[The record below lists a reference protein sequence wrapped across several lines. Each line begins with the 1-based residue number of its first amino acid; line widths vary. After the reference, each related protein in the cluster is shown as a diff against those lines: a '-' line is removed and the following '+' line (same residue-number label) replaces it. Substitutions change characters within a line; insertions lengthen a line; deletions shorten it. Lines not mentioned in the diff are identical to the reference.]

1 MTSIRLR
8 LFAILLAATGVVWLS
23 AFVWIQQST
32 RAEVERVLDAR
43 LAEAGQMVSSLIS
56 DQRIDLA
63 SAASAVVAAPPSTL
77 TQGYSHRLS
86 CQIWSL
92 DGQLVGQSSSAP
104 VDKLTQTDSGFS
116 TDIVDGEV
124 WRVYSVVN
132 EQLGVRVMVGDS
144 QTVRDRLVRDVTT
157 GLVVP
162 AVLILPFLAALIW
175 LSLRGG
181 LLPLERLAKGLTR
194 RKASDLAPMPV
205 VGLPDE
211 IRPVAQALNGLFDRV
226 TAAREREQAFTAF
239 AAHELKTPL
248 AGINTHAQIALIA
261 QDDATRRRALD
272 RIQQGVAQ
280 TDRLVRQLLTMA
292 QVDSTDIIDNVL
304 IDVDAT
310 VRRVVED
317 LAGLASLHGVAV
329 AVQFGTQ
336 AFLNSDDVLLSLA
349 LRNLLENAIVAS
361 PRDSVV
367 EIRIDRTGTELRLC
381 ILDRG
386 PGIADADRQRIMNR
400 FVRGRD
406 AAHGGSG
413 LGLAIVKAAIEHLG
427 GELSFWARDGGGE
440 VFCITISDHSS
451 RVPRSELEV
460 SKAGLKD

>member
-63 SAASAVVAAPPSTL
+63 SAASAVVAAPPSAL
-77 TQGYSHRLS
+77 AQGYSDRLS

-104 VDKLTQTDSGFS
+104 VDRLTHADSGFS

-144 QTVRDRLVRDVTT
+144 QTVRDGLVRDVTT

-162 AVLILPFLAALIW
+162 AVMILPFLAALIW

-181 LLPLERLAKGLTR
+181 LLPLERLARNLTR
-194 RKASDLAPMPV
+194 RKASDLAPMPI

-211 IRPVAQALNGLFDRV
+211 IRPVAQSLNGLFDRV
-226 TAAREREQAFTAF
+226 TAARAREQAFTAF

-272 RIQQGVAQ
+272 RIQQGVSQ

-292 QVDSTDIIDNVL
+292 QMDSTDVTDSIM
-304 IDVDAT
+304 IDVNAT
-310 VRRVVED
+310 VRSVVED
-317 LAGLASLHGVAV
+317 LTGLASLHGVSV
-329 AVQFGTQ
+329 EVQCATQ
-336 AFLNSDDVLLSLA
+336 VFLKSDDVLLNLA

-361 PRDSVV
+361 PKDSAV
-367 EIRIDRTGTELRLC
+367 EIRIDHTATELSIC

-386 PGIADADRQRIMNR
+386 PGITDADRDRILNR
-400 FVRGRD
+400 FVRGRN
-406 AAHGGSG
+406 ATHSGSG
-413 LGLAIVKAAIEHLG
+413 LGLAIVKAAIGHLG
-427 GELSFWARDGGGE
+427 GDLSFLARDGGGE
-440 VFCITISDHSS
+440 VFCIT
-451 RVPRSELEV
+451 VPKRS
-460 SKAGLKD
+460 

>member
-63 SAASAVVAAPPSTL
+63 SAASAVVAAPPSAL

-92 DGQLVGQSSSAP
+92 DGHLVGQSSSAP
-104 VDKLTQTDSGFS
+104 ADRLTQADSGFS
-116 TDIVDGEV
+116 TDIVDGEI

-157 GLVVP
+157 GLLVP

-181 LLPLERLAKGLTR
+181 LMPLERLTKSLTR
-194 RKASDLAPMPV
+194 RNASDLAPMPV
-205 VGLPDE
+205 AGLPDE

-226 TAAREREQAFTAF
+226 TAARDREQAFTAF

-272 RIQQGVAQ
+272 RIQQGVAH

-292 QVDSTDIIDNVL
+292 QVDSTDIIETVP
-304 IDVDAT
+304 IDVEAT
-310 VRRVVED
+310 VRSVVED
-317 LAGLASLHGVAV
+317 LAGLASTHGVTIEVQSV
-329 AVQFGTQ
+329 AQT
-336 AFLNSDDVLLSLA
+336 FLNSDDVLLSLA
-349 LRNLLENAIVAS
+349 LRNILENAIVAS
-361 PRDSVV
+361 PKDSVV
-367 EIRIDRTGTELRLC
+367 NIRIDKAGTAVR
-381 ILDRG
+381 IDTLDRG
-386 PGIADADRQRIMNR
+386 PGISAADRGRILDR
-400 FVRGRD
+400 FYRGRA

-413 LGLAIVKAAIEHLG
+413 LGLAIVKAAVERLG
-427 GELSFWARDGGGE
+427 GNLSFLPRSGGGE
-440 VFCITISDHSS
+440 VFCITIPD
-451 RVPRSELEV
+451 R
-460 SKAGLKD
+460 